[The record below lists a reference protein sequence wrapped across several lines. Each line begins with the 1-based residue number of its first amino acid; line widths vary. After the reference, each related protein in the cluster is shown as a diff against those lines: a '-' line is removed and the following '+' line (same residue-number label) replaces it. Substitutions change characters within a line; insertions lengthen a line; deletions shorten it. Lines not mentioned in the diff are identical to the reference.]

1 MIPRNRGRR
10 ATGLA
15 RRPARAS
22 ENNDRA
28 GKAAFGQGPTR
39 SGRTTPARALTH
51 RSGRHSPRH
60 TYVMTID
67 LTVVKNAL
75 EELTDIELQALA
87 TATDEA
93 PQIAPGL
100 IAWIDGACHWEMNRR
115 TGRDY
120 GLQPP
125 EAATDPS
132 EDAASINA
140 VDAMRESFA
149 SSGFAPA
156 ALKFFDALLKLLSG
170 GRKH

>member
-1 MIPRNRGRR
+1 
-10 ATGLA
+10 
-15 RRPARAS
+15 
-22 ENNDRA
+22 
-28 GKAAFGQGPTR
+28 
-39 SGRTTPARALTH
+39 
-51 RSGRHSPRH
+51 
-60 TYVMTID
+60 MTID

-170 GRKH
+170 GPQALTPLRAYRKQQARPQRCVICAGNQLLPATRGAESGDSHS